1 MDMLKLV
8 FGMKN
13 SQFILLLQK
22 DSGRKLKNINNT
34 CFYSTQD
41 STEMHSLSELADRPL
56 HDCS

>member
-22 DSGRKLKNINNT
+22 DSGEEAEK
-34 CFYSTQD
+34 Y
-41 STEMHSLSELADRPL
+41 
-56 HDCS
+56 